1 MVILLIYET
10 SGVPGQYPTSKDI
23 SDVGDLVDYLRGT
36 RETFALC
43 TADLDN
49 LIDIQMMNSMLSKVH
64 ALLASDGLP
73 IYDSRVA
80 AAIGALVEL
89 YRQLTNQPWLNI
101 PESLRFRVPYYH
113 NNRQV
118 RYLQGCIQHQ
128 SVNVIDP
135 GVFNAGNQLA
145 RARQWASAKIRLGW
159 LLDAILEKSE
169 SNSSEKRAKHRPVIE
184 AKTVLDQSRA
194 AKMHAF
200 EAGLFMIGFNV
211 TCLCP
216 ALVRNPAA

>member
-1 MVILLIYET
+1 M
-10 SGVPGQYPTSKDI
+10 PGQYPTSKDI

-159 LLDAILEKSE
+159 L
-169 SNSSEKRAKHRPVIE
+169 
-184 AKTVLDQSRA
+184 
-194 AKMHAF
+194 
-200 EAGLFMIGFNV
+200 
-211 TCLCP
+211 
-216 ALVRNPAA
+216 